1 MITGTQTYPLSLS
14 PKPETG
20 AKRFILPS
28 IDILAIVCGFIIVLG
43 ILQFQPTFAAASQI
57 TPVRAVIDL
66 ALMGGLVLF
75 LRHLG
80 HYRERRPFW
89 QEAGEVIKAF
99 AVALLIDTALLF
111 FLQLEASRLVVLG
124 FWVVSC
130 GLVLTMR
137 LLVKSWL
144 MHRGLW
150 TMPVVIVGTGQ
161 NARDLALA
169 MLDEPL
175 PAYRPVAFVSPTAE
189 AGSTDKLR
197 IDEQSALPVV
207 GAGNNPF
214 ELLGRFA
221 RTRIIVAL
229 DIEDFKASKEF
240 VDRLSGAH
248 RAVDVVLPLRGLPTR
263 RSYQSRFVNHDV
275 TLVRVRPH
283 FDARFQ
289 AAVKRAFDVVVVSG
303 ILLFLAPLFGIL
315 SLLVACTG
323 RPIFFAHE
331 RIGRHGKPF
340 KCLKFRSMAVDA
352 KERLEEIL
360 RTDPEAAEEWRLNR
374 KLKNDPRVTK
384 IGAWLRKTSL
394 DELPQLINVL
404 RGDMSLVGPRPVTH
418 DEVLE
423 YGEHR
428 VYYMQNRPG
437 ITGLWQVS
445 GRSDIDFQRRVHMD
459 AFYVQN
465 WSLMRDIMIL
475 FMTARVVFVRE
486 GAY

>member
-1 MITGTQTYPLSLS
+1 M
-14 PKPETG
+14 
-20 AKRFILPS
+20 ANKRDVVSASHRHLALPS
-28 IDILAIVCGFIIVLG
+28 IDILAIICGFIIVLG
-43 ILQFQPTFAAASQI
+43 IVRSNPEFAAFNQI
-57 TPVRAVIDL
+57 MLTRIGIEIVVTA
-66 ALMGGLVLF
+66 GLVLF

-80 HYRERRPFW
+80 HYQERRPFW

-99 AVALLIDTALLF
+99 VAAMAIEAAILF
-111 FLQLEASRLVVLG
+111 FFQIEASRLVVFG
-124 FWVVSC
+124 MWTVSC
-130 GLVLTMR
+130 ILVLTMR
-137 LLVKSWL
+137 FLVKSWL
-144 MHRGLW
+144 MHQGLW
-150 TMPVVIVGTGQ
+150 TMPVVIVGKGR

-169 MLDEPL
+169 MLDEPV
-175 PAYRPVAFVSPTAE
+175 PAHRPIAFVSPTGE
-189 AGSTDKLR
+189 VGNEERLR
-197 IDEQSALPVV
+197 LDEQTSLPVV
-207 GAGNNPF
+207 GVGNNPF
-214 ELLGRFA
+214 ELLRRFA

-240 VDRLSGAH
+240 VDRLSRTH
-248 RAVDVVLPLRGLPTR
+248 RFVDVVLPLRGLPMR
-263 RSYQSRFVNHDV
+263 RSYKSRFVNHDL
-275 TLVRVRPH
+275 TLMRVRRD

-289 AAVKRAFDVVVVSG
+289 AGVKRAFDIVVVSC

-315 SLLVACTG
+315 SLLVATSG

-360 RTDPEAAEEWRLNR
+360 RTDPAAAEEWRLTR

-394 DELPQLINVL
+394 DELPQLVNVL

-418 DEVLE
+418 DEVLQ

-445 GRSDIDFQRRVHMD
+445 GRSDIDFQRRVDMD

-465 WSLMRDIMIL
+465 WSLTRDIMIL
-475 FMTARVVFVRE
+475 FMTARVVFARE

>member
-1 MITGTQTYPLSLS
+1 MMTGTQAYQLAGTRDVRAS
-14 PKPETG
+14 PRHL
-20 AKRFILPS
+20 ALPS
-28 IDILAIVCGFIIVLG
+28 IDIFAIICGFIIVLG
-43 ILQFQPTFAAASQI
+43 ILQAAPDVAALNQI
-57 TPVRAVIDL
+57 ISTRGAIDL
-66 ALMGGLVLF
+66 TVMVGVVLF

-80 HYRERRPFW
+80 HYQERRPFW
-89 QEAGEVIKAF
+89 QEAGEVIKTFVLAM
-99 AVALLIDTALLF
+99 AIDAAILF
-111 FLQLEASRLVVLG
+111 MFQIEASQLVVLAM
-124 FWVVSC
+124 WTVSC
-130 GLVLTMR
+130 VLVLTMR

-150 TMPVVIVGTGQ
+150 TMPVVIVGKGR

-169 MLDEPL
+169 MLDEPV
-175 PAYRPVAFVSPTAE
+175 PAHRPVAFVSPSDE
-189 AGSTDKLR
+189 VGSEERLKL
-197 IDEQSALPVV
+197 DELTNLPVL

-214 ELLGRFA
+214 ELLRRFA
-221 RTRIIVAL
+221 RTRVIVAL

-240 VDRLSGAH
+240 VERLSSTH
-248 RAVDVVLPLRGLPTR
+248 RFVDVVLPLRGLPMR
-263 RSYQSRFVNHDV
+263 HSYKSRFVNHDLTV
-275 TLVRVRPH
+275 MRVRRD
-283 FDARFQ
+283 FDARLQ
-289 AAVKRAFDVVVVSG
+289 AGVKRAFDIVVVSG

-315 SLLVACTG
+315 SALVAATG

-331 RIGRHGKPF
+331 RIGQHGKPF

-360 RTDPEAAEEWRLNR
+360 RNDPAAAEEWRLTR
-374 KLKNDPRVTK
+374 KLKNDPRVTP

-394 DELPQLINVL
+394 DELPQLLNVL

-418 DEVLE
+418 DEVLQ

-465 WSLMRDIMIL
+465 WSLARDIMIL
-475 FMTARVVFVRE
+475 FMTARVVFARE